1 MEITE
6 RSRRLSSRAIIF
18 TYYKALEL
26 NTGARWVAN
35 VSNYFTTDQPQEE
48 YAWLGRAPDLREWIG
63 GRQPKGFADN
73 GLTVKNKLFEATLE
87 LQIDDI
93 RRDRTGQLMARVT
106 EMAQRTNTHWAKLLS
121 TLILNGASQTAYD
134 GQYFFD
140 TDHSEG
146 DSGAVSNDI
155 QVDISDAPVLVHG
168 PNAANP
174 SVEEFQ
180 WAVVQAIS
188 KFQLFKDETGEPM
201 NEDANSFLVVVP
213 TSYWPVASRALF
225 SANQDTTATPNS
237 QAGLASIR
245 SEGMQINFAVNPRLN
260 TWTDKFAVFRTDSAV
275 KSLIRQEETG
285 VQMKA
290 IAEGSELEFTKRMHW
305 YGVETWRNA
314 AYGMWQHAMRVTLI

>member
-1 MEITE
+1 MEISQ
-6 RSRRLSSRAIIF
+6 RSKRLSSRAIIYS
-18 TYYKALEL
+18 YYKALEQ
-26 NTGARWVAN
+26 NTGAAWVPA
-35 VSNYFTTDQPQEE
+35 VSNYFTTDQPEEE
-48 YAWLGRAPDLREWIG
+48 YAWLGRAPLMREWIG
-63 GRQPKGFADN
+63 GREPKGLTDN

-93 RRDRTGQLMARVT
+93 RRDRTGQIMARVT

-121 TLILNGASQTAYD
+121 TLILNAESQVAYD
-134 GQYFFD
+134 GQFFFD

-146 DSGAVSNDI
+146 ESGTVSNDI
-155 QVDISDAPVLVHG
+155 QIDISDAPVLVHG
-168 PNAANP
+168 ASAAAP

-188 KFQLFKDETGEPM
+188 RFQLFKDETGEPM
-201 NEDANSFLVVVP
+201 NEDANSFLVMVP

-225 SANQDTTATPNS
+225 APATDVPNS

-245 SEGMQINFAVNPRLN
+245 SEGFSINYVANPRLN
-260 TWTDKFAVFRTDSAV
+260 SWTDKFAIIRTDSPV
-275 KSLIRQEETG
+275 KPFIRQEETG

-314 AYGMWQHAMRVTLI
+314 AYGMWQHAMLVQLV